1 MAEAIRE
8 EGERLNR
15 FVQNLL
21 DMTRLGYGALRL
33 NLDWVDLREVMGRAT
48 RQLGPVLRDHPVD
61 IAVPA
66 SLGPIHIDAI
76 LMEQVMAN
84 LLDNAAKYAPAGTPI
99 TVAARRDGREVVIE
113 TSDAGPGIPPE
124 DRERVFDMFYRVRAG
139 DGQRAGTGLGLA
151 ICRGIVEAHGGRIKV
166 GTLRAAAP
174 GSRSGCRP
182 RASLPPAGAGG
193 DAVTEAAGKV
203 LVVDDEAQIRRFL
216 RIALE
221 AHGFTVAEAIRGQ
234 DAVARTASENPDVVI
249 LDLGLPDMDG
259 KTVVARIRE
268 WSSVP
273 ILILSVRQ
281 SEAEKVA
288 ALDAGADDYVVKP
301 FGIAEL
307 LARLRALRRNRRT
320 DAGPSEPAE
329 LTVGDLR
336 IDLARR
342 EVQVA
347 GNPVR
352 LTRKEFDLL
361 AMLARNAGRIV
372 THPQLLRAVWGRA
385 HENDVHYLRVFVGQI
400 REKLADD
407 PAHPRFILNEPGV
420 GYRLLVP

>member
-1 MAEAIRE
+1 M
-8 EGERLNR
+8 
-15 FVQNLL
+15 
-21 DMTRLGYGALRL
+21 
-33 NLDWVDLREVMGRAT
+33 
-48 RQLGPVLRDHPVD
+48 
-61 IAVPA
+61 
-66 SLGPIHIDAI
+66 
-76 LMEQVMAN
+76 
-84 LLDNAAKYAPAGTPI
+84 
-99 TVAARRDGREVVIE
+99 
-113 TSDAGPGIPPE
+113 
-124 DRERVFDMFYRVRAG
+124 
-139 DGQRAGTGLGLA
+139 
-151 ICRGIVEAHGGRIKV
+151 
-166 GTLRAAAP
+166 
-174 GSRSGCRP
+174 
-182 RASLPPAGAGG
+182 
-193 DAVTEAAGKV
+193 TEAAGKV